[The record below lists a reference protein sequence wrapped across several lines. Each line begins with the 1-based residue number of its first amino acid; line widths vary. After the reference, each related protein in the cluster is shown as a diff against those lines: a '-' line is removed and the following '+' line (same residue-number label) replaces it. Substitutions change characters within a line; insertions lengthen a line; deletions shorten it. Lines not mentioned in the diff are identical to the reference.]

1 MLVSTSDGVEWLAFD
16 PDGHRLVLS
25 GGGKFEESGKAY
37 VQDAATGRTVLTLRG
52 HASNVQ
58 EAAFSPD
65 GHRLASGGIDGTVRV
80 WDVRPPPG
88 PFAHE
93 RRDLPIQK
101 ITREREFLSA
111 CYHYPIVRI

>member
-25 GGGKFEESGKAY
+25 DGGKFEESGEAS
-37 VQDAATGRTVLTLRG
+37 VRDAATGRPVLTHRDR
-52 HASNVQ
+52 ATNVQ

-65 GHRLASGGIDGTVRV
+65 GHRLASGSIDWTVRV
-80 WDVRPPPG
+80 WDARPLPG

-93 RRDLPIQK
+93 RCDSPIQ
-101 ITREREFLSA
+101 TSTSEREFLSA
-111 CYHYPIVRI
+111 CYHYPIVRL